1 MDEWLLTYVPT
12 WLLTLLAIGS
22 TISLAI
28 AAMWLVRPAVQAAMQ
43 GHHNEVAGYIF
54 AVVGVLYG
62 VLLGFLVIAEWQV
75 YHDAAVATNQEAGTL
90 GALYRETVALPRLMR
105 KDAQQALCDYARNVV
120 ETELPS
126 MQAAERMQ
134 FTAASPIHHVFV
146 VYTRL
151 SPSDALYPSSFELL
165 GSLEERRNKRFSS
178 DEAAMPGLFWLVLL
192 LGGAITIGF
201 CVLFY
206 MENRFIQT
214 VLVAA
219 TSAMIAS
226 SLMLVLVLSHPFMGA
241 TKISTPDLLT
251 KVASCPA
258 P

>member
-22 TISLAI
+22 TISLSI
-28 AAMWLVRPAVQAAMQ
+28 AAMWLVSPVVQAAMQ

-62 VLLGFLVIAEWQV
+62 VLLGFLVIAQWQA
-75 YHDAAVATNQEAGTL
+75 YHEAAVATYQEVGTL

-105 KDAQQALCDYARNVV
+105 VV

-126 MQAAERMQ
+126 MQAAERTRL
-134 FTAASPIHHVFV
+134 TAASATHHVFV

-151 SPSDALYPSSFELL
+151 IPSNAVHTSSFDLL
-165 GSLEERRNKRFSS
+165 SSLEELRNEHFSS
-178 DEAAMPGLFWLVLL
+178 DEVAMPRLFWLVLL
-192 LGGAITIGF
+192 LGGAMTIGF
-201 CVLFY
+201 SILFY

-226 SLMLVLVLSHPFMGA
+226 SLMLVLVLSHPFIGA

>member
-1 MDEWLLTYVPT
+1 MGEWLLFNVPT
-12 WLLTLLAIGS
+12 WLLTLLIIGGTVSLS
-22 TISLAI
+22 T
-28 AAMWLVRPAVQAAMQ
+28 AAMWLVRPTVKAAMQ

-75 YHDAAVATNQEAGTL
+75 YHDAAVAINQEAGTL
-90 GALYRETVALPRLMR
+90 GALYRETVVLPKPMR
-105 KDAQQALCDYARNVV
+105 KKAQQALCGYARNVM
-120 ETELPS
+120 EIELPS

-146 VYTRL
+146 VYKRL
-151 SPSDALYPSSFELL
+151 SPSDALYTSSFDLL
-165 GSLEERRNKRFSS
+165 GSLEEHRTERFSS
-178 DEAAMPGLFWLVLL
+178 DEAAMPGFFWLVLL
-192 LGGAITIGF
+192 LGGTITIGF

-226 SLMLVLVLSHPFMGA
+226 SLMLVLVLSHPFIGA
-241 TKISTPDLLT
+241 TKISIPDLLT
-251 KVASCPA
+251 KLASCPT